1 MLLICSYFVFG
12 VEHWNSKVLQKFIL
26 ISPAEKTKNKI
37 AKVSFHSCKVLE
49 IGSVFVIQFLQE
61 NNQMAKLISNIPKTE
76 NKDELKKRVKFDG

>member
-1 MLLICSYFVFG
+1 M
-12 VEHWNSKVLQKFIL
+12 LQKFIL